1 MTDTQTFHGLSKR
14 QCNAIGIAFVLF
26 SLIALLEGIFEGVK
40 ELWIGAT
47 GCGIVAI
54 TSLII
59 AWIFLSV
66 PLKK

>member
-1 MTDTQTFHGLSKR
+1 MTDPRTFHGLTKR
-14 QCNAIGIAFVLF
+14 QCNVIGIVFFLV
-26 SLIALLEGIFEGVK
+26 SLTALLEGIFEGVK